1 MAARPR
7 PPGRRGGTVPVV
19 STLRRRAPLGLAAAF
34 VASGVVHLARPQV
47 FAPIM
52 PRAIPEELHTNL
64 VYVSGLAELACA
76 AGLVRRT
83 RWAPAASVAVLA
95 AVFPANVQMAL
106 DAGSGRHTGAAD
118 SRAVAWGR
126 LPLQLVMAWAAL
138 QARRRPDPD
147 ARAQT
152 AR

>member
-7 PPGRRGGTVPVV
+7 PPERCGGTVPGV
-19 STLRRRAPLGLAAAF
+19 STLRRHAPLGLAAAF

-64 VYVSGLAELACA
+64 IYASGLAELACA
-76 AGLVRRT
+76 VGLVRRT

-95 AVFPANVQMAL
+95 SVFPANVQMAL
-106 DAGSGRHTGAAD
+106 DAGSGRHNGAAD

-138 QARRRPDPD
+138 QARRRPDPG